1 MTTETPNPATASLS
15 AFTQL
20 SAADSDETAALG
32 REELALAD
40 ITIPESAPLSSPAAP
55 AARSVGH
62 ISFDPATE
70 REYYISLRGVYRAA
84 WGDSVAHG
92 YRPAQFV
99 CSVNDAL
106 FDRESADSLP
116 KGVVAAIRKS
126 SGL

>member
-1 MTTETPNPATASLS
+1 MTTTLS

-32 REELALAD
+32 REELALAGT
-40 ITIPESAPLSSPAAP
+40 TIPESAPAAPP

-62 ISFDPATE
+62 IAFDPATSS
-70 REYYISLRGVYRAA
+70 EYYISLRGVYRAA
-84 WGDSVAHG
+84 WGDSVVHG

-99 CSVNDAL
+99 CGVSEAL

-116 KGVVAAIRKS
+116 TEIVAAIRKS